1 MAARNKARAPDR
13 KRTGQGQNALRITG
27 GEWRGRKL
35 TFQVV
40 DGLRP
45 TLSQGRERLFN
56 WLQYELA
63 GKTVLDAYAG
73 SGALGL
79 EALSRGAAHCDF
91 VELNRTAAS
100 VLQGHLETLSAIDR
114 GQVHATDVLHWLTS
128 GQRVYDLVFLDPP
141 FAEDRFQ
148 QALDTLATSPVV
160 GDGTLVYLETPVGFE
175 PAWPDGWAHWKH
187 RDSGRIQQIIRRVE
201 RPEAL

>member
-1 MAARNKARAPDR
+1 MAARNKARAPGS
-13 KRTGQGQNALRITG
+13 KRAGQSQNALRITG
-27 GEWRGRKL
+27 GDWRGRKL
-35 TFQVV
+35 PFPVV

-91 VELNRTAAS
+91 VELNRTAAGA
-100 VLQGHLETLSAIDR
+100 LRGHLETLSATDR
-114 GQVHATDVLHWLTS
+114 GRVHATDVLHWLMS
-128 GQRVYDLVFLDPP
+128 GERVYDLVFLDPP

-148 QALDTLATSPVV
+148 QALDTLAASPVV

-175 PAWPDGWAHWKH
+175 PAWPDGWAPWKH
-187 RDSGRIQQIIRRVE
+187 RESGRIQQIIRRVE
-201 RPEAL
+201 RPEAP